1 MFRPVRKKKN
11 ETGPERAKALLRTA
25 RRGVLAVCGDD
36 GYPYAV
42 PINFLYDEEKQE
54 IIFHGARSGHKVDA
68 LKACDKVCFTVIG
81 GKQVESAD
89 EAWAPFLESA
99 VVFGRCGLIADR
111 NETLEL
117 CKRFAMK
124 YYPTEQMV
132 DDEVAAS
139 GKAVQMF
146 RITIEHI
153 SGKRVQEK

>member
-1 MFRPVRKKKN
+1 M
-11 ETGPERAKALLRTA
+11 
-25 RRGVLAVCGDD
+25 
-36 GYPYAV
+36 
-42 PINFLYDEEKQE
+42 
-54 IIFHGARSGHKVDA
+54 
-68 LKACDKVCFTVIG
+68 
-81 GKQVESAD
+81 ESAD

-111 NETLEL
+111 DETLEL

-124 YYPTEQMV
+124 YYPIEQMM
-132 DDEVAAS
+132 DDEIAAA